1 MKTSKSNVK
10 CRFGRLLSGILST
23 AMLFTA
29 AAFQIPV
36 SADEETGGY
45 EVLYDYMQDYT
56 PESSL
61 ITKDEE
67 NGWIKAYADGDS
79 CGNSLD
85 FKAVLSEDAEQKT
98 VGKTVRWHYDVKYD
112 NASAIYFESFANA
125 NRNDDDRIYCALS
138 QKSFVEGED
147 KIQKLV
153 YGSGAMY
160 DYGNQTAVTEPAKL
174 SADTW
179 YSVDV
184 YYDLLN
190 RTIKY
195 YIDGSKVGE
204 TALNP
209 SAGGTTID
217 SLVKFRMTMHE
228 WTTGGGPYYGKA
240 NYYFKNA
247 KIDIGAAAEIIDTD
261 NTGATLTFTQPIDN
275 LDSGDLSVKNLESGN
290 SLDVTVDKVNDM
302 KYKLNYDTGVN
313 IGGDYMLTFSD
324 AFAAINGIG
333 EKTIVYSQ
341 KPTIADEVL
350 YDYMTDYIPTSSL
363 ITKDEENGWIK
374 VFMDGNQCGNSLDL
388 TAVLAEAAE
397 QKTIGRT
404 VKWHYDVKYD
414 SVEAIYFESFAN
426 ANRNDDDRIYRALS
440 QKTFAD
446 GEEQNQKLVY
456 GSGTMYDYDNQ
467 TAVAEPVKL
476 SADTWYAVDVYYDLS
491 NRTIKYYIDGNKVGE
506 TALNPSAGGTTI
518 DSLVK
523 FRITMH
529 EWTSGGGTYYG
540 QANYYF
546 KNAKITCNGTEM
558 NGISSVQYSTDGIS
572 YSPAVDKVD
581 CETKY
586 VKIDFVSAMEAS
598 TLDNIKLMKGET
610 AVGSTGAASNDNKTY
625 TLTLTEKLATNTE
638 YTLNIPTTVK
648 TAGGNSLARAY
659 AGKITTTAGVF
670 RVDLLDIQKSGI
682 SVTEG
687 DVAANDTINAI
698 VKITNTEGRTGEAY
712 LCICVYNDKV
722 LKQLKFERIDL
733 AKESEKS
740 VPITVQSIDKIKIK
754 AFLWNNFE
762 AMKPLIPNKTVGE

>member
-125 NRNDDDRIYCALS
+125 NRNDDDRRYCALS
-138 QKSFVEGED
+138 QKTFVEGED
-147 KIQKLV
+147 EIQKLV
-153 YGSGAMY
+153 YGSGTMY
-160 DYGNQTAVTEPAKL
+160 DYGNQTAVAEPVKL

-179 YSVDV
+179 YSVDI

-195 YIDGSKVGE
+195 YIDGNKVGE

-350 YDYMTDYIPTSSL
+350 YDYM
-363 ITKDEENGWIK
+363 
-374 VFMDGNQCGNSLDL
+374 
-388 TAVLAEAAE
+388 
-397 QKTIGRT
+397 
-404 VKWHYDVKYD
+404 
-414 SVEAIYFESFAN
+414 
-426 ANRNDDDRIYRALS
+426 
-440 QKTFAD
+440 
-446 GEEQNQKLVY
+446 
-456 GSGTMYDYDNQ
+456 
-467 TAVAEPVKL
+467 
-476 SADTWYAVDVYYDLS
+476 
-491 NRTIKYYIDGNKVGE
+491 
-506 TALNPSAGGTTI
+506 
-518 DSLVK
+518 
-523 FRITMH
+523 
-529 EWTSGGGTYYG
+529 
-540 QANYYF
+540 
-546 KNAKITCNGTEM
+546 
-558 NGISSVQYSTDGIS
+558 
-572 YSPAVDKVD
+572 
-581 CETKY
+581 
-586 VKIDFVSAMEAS
+586 
-598 TLDNIKLMKGET
+598 
-610 AVGSTGAASNDNKTY
+610 
-625 TLTLTEKLATNTE
+625 
-638 YTLNIPTTVK
+638 
-648 TAGGNSLARAY
+648 
-659 AGKITTTAGVF
+659 
-670 RVDLLDIQKSGI
+670 
-682 SVTEG
+682 
-687 DVAANDTINAI
+687 
-698 VKITNTEGRTGEAY
+698 
-712 LCICVYNDKV
+712 
-722 LKQLKFERIDL
+722 
-733 AKESEKS
+733 
-740 VPITVQSIDKIKIK
+740 
-754 AFLWNNFE
+754 
-762 AMKPLIPNKTVGE
+762 

>member
-85 FKAVLSEDAEQKT
+85 FKAVLSEEAEQKT

-125 NRNDDDRIYCALS
+125 NRNDDDRRYCALS
-138 QKSFVEGED
+138 QKTFVEGED
-147 KIQKLV
+147 
-153 YGSGAMY
+153 
-160 DYGNQTAVTEPAKL
+160 
-174 SADTW
+174 
-179 YSVDV
+179 
-184 YYDLLN
+184 
-190 RTIKY
+190 
-195 YIDGSKVGE
+195 
-204 TALNP
+204 
-209 SAGGTTID
+209 
-217 SLVKFRMTMHE
+217 
-228 WTTGGGPYYGKA
+228 
-240 NYYFKNA
+240 
-247 KIDIGAAAEIIDTD
+247 EI
-261 NTGATLTFTQPIDN
+261 
-275 LDSGDLSVKNLESGN
+275 
-290 SLDVTVDKVNDM
+290 
-302 KYKLNYDTGVN
+302 
-313 IGGDYMLTFSD
+313 
-324 AFAAINGIG
+324 
-333 EKTIVYSQ
+333 
-341 KPTIADEVL
+341 
-350 YDYMTDYIPTSSL
+350 
-363 ITKDEENGWIK
+363 
-374 VFMDGNQCGNSLDL
+374 
-388 TAVLAEAAE
+388 
-397 QKTIGRT
+397 
-404 VKWHYDVKYD
+404 
-414 SVEAIYFESFAN
+414 
-426 ANRNDDDRIYRALS
+426 
-440 QKTFAD
+440 
-446 GEEQNQKLVY
+446 QKLVY

-523 FRITMH
+523 FRMTMH
-529 EWTSGGGTYYG
+529 EWTTGGGPYYG
-540 QANYYF
+540 KANYYF

>member
-61 ITKDEE
+61 ITKDED
-67 NGWIKAYADGDS
+67 NGLIKAFVNGNECS
-79 CGNSLD
+79 NSLD
-85 FKAVLSEDAEQKT
+85 FKAVLSEEAEQKT

-112 NASAIYFESFANA
+112 SVEAIYFESFANA

-138 QKSFVEGED
+138 QKTFVEGED

-228 WTTGGGPYYGKA
+228 WTSGGGTYYGQA

-247 KIDIGAAAEIIDTD
+247 KIDIGTAAEVVDTD
-261 NTGATLTFTQPIDN
+261 DTGAILTFTQPIE
-275 LDSGDLSVKNLESGN
+275 LAEEDLVVKNLESGN
-290 SLDVTVDKVNDM
+290 SVDVTINKINDM
-302 KYKLNYDTGVN
+302 KYKLIYDTGVN
-313 IGGDYMLTFSD
+313 IGGDYTLTFSD
-324 AFAAINGIG
+324 AFSVINGMS
-333 EKTIVYSQ
+333 EKTIAYSQ

-350 YDYMTDYIPTSSL
+350 YDYMQDYTSESGL
-363 ITKDEENGWIK
+363 ITKDEDNNWIK
-374 VFMDGNQCGNSLDL
+374 VYTDGDSCGNSLDFK
-388 TAVLAEAAE
+388 AVLSEEAE
-397 QKTIGRT
+397 QKTVGKT
-404 VKWHYDVKYD
+404 VRWHYDVKYD

-426 ANRNDDDRIYRALS
+426 ANRNDDDRIYCALS
-440 QKTFAD
+440 QKTFVE
-446 GEEQNQKLVY
+446 GEDKIQKLVY
-456 GSGTMYDYDNQ
+456 GSGAMYDYGNQ
-467 TAVAEPVKL
+467 TAVTEPAKL
-476 SADTWYAVDVYYDLS
+476 SADTWYSVDVYYDLL
-491 NRTIKYYIDGNKVGE
+491 NRTIKYYIDGSKVGE
-506 TALNPSAGGTTI
+506 TALSPSAGGTTI

-523 FRITMH
+523 FRMTMH
-529 EWTSGGGTYYG
+529 EWTSGGGAYYG
-540 QANYYF
+540 KANYYF
-546 KNAKITCNGTEM
+546 KNAKITCNGTVM
-558 NGISSVQYSTDGIS
+558 NGIKSVQYSADGIN

-581 CETKY
+581 SSTKY
-586 VKIDFVSAMEAS
+586 VKIDFTSAMEAS
-598 TLDNIKLMKGET
+598 TLSDINLSN
-610 AVGSTGAASNDNKTY
+610 GSNTVAATGTASNDNKTY
-625 TLTLTEKLATNTE
+625 ILELTDNLGINTD
-638 YTLNIPTTVK
+638 YTLNIPMSVK
-648 TAGGNSLARAY
+648 TADGNSLARAY

-712 LCICVYNDKV
+712 LCICVYNYRG
-722 LKQLKFERIDL
+722 QNGR
-733 AKESEKS
+733 
-740 VPITVQSIDKIKIK
+740 SISLHLCIQ
-754 AFLWNNFE
+754 
-762 AMKPLIPNKTVGE
+762 